1 MVIKVLLAEDSA
13 FQRKI
18 ISEMLQSHEEIEIV
32 ATARNGKEAIKKVGK
47 YNPDV
52 LILDLVMPEMDGLEA
67 FEFLSE
73 HYPIPTIIFS
83 SLDPTSLDFTV
94 QALLLGAVDYLQKPK
109 GKWDEELPKYR
120 EQLIEKIFIASKI
133 NKNYQMRREAF
144 IELINKHDAIQDK
157 LVIIPESLVEKLK
170 SPETY
175 EIPLIER
182 PVVKNRVVVIGAS
195 VGGPKTLKS
204 VLSSVPKDFPLPI
217 LIVQHMNKDFMEQ
230 FSDSLDKI
238 CSLKVKIP
246 ENGEIIKGNTVYL
259 APGGMHMEVI
269 LTGNKPT
276 LRTFIGAPVNF
287 CIPAVD
293 VLFKSAAKI
302 YGQNTL
308 GVLLTGMGA
317 DGVEGLLKIKNF
329 GGKTIAEAKETCIL
343 YGMPKIAAD
352 RGAAD
357 WIIPNYQVIDYMRRF
372 SSI

>member
-1 MVIKVLLAEDSA
+1 MTVKVLLAEDSA

-18 ISEMLQSHEEIEIV
+18 ISEMLQSHDEIEII
-32 ATARNGKEAIKKVGK
+32 AIARNGKDAIKKVGE

-52 LILDLVMPEMDGLEA
+52 LVLDLVMPEMDGLEA

-73 HYPIPTIIFS
+73 HYPVPTIIFS
-83 SLDPTSLDFTV
+83 SLDPNSLDFTV

-109 GKWDEELPKYR
+109 GNWENELPKYK
-120 EQLIEKIFIASKI
+120 EQLVEKILVASKI
-133 NKNYQMRREAF
+133 NKNYQMRRTAF
-144 IELINKHDAIQDK
+144 IDFIKEYDAIQDK
-157 LVIIPESLVEKLK
+157 QELIPESKIEKPIIPK
-170 SPETY
+170 GY
-175 EIPLIER
+175 EIQEI
-182 PVVKNRVVVIGAS
+182 KGYAIKDKVIVMGAS
-195 VGGPKTLKS
+195 VGGPKTLKT

-217 LIVQHMNKDFMEQ
+217 LIVQHMNKDFMAQ

-238 CSLKVKIP
+238 CSLTVKIP
-246 ENGEIIKGNTVYL
+246 ENGEVIKGNTVYL

-269 LTGNKPT
+269 LTGKKPA
-276 LRTFIGAPVNF
+276 LKTFVGAPVNF

-293 VLFKSAAKI
+293 VLFKSAARI

-317 DGVEGLLKIKNF
+317 DGVEGLLKIRKF

-357 WIIPNYQVIDYMRRF
+357 SIIPNYQVVDYMRRF
-372 SSI
+372 STK